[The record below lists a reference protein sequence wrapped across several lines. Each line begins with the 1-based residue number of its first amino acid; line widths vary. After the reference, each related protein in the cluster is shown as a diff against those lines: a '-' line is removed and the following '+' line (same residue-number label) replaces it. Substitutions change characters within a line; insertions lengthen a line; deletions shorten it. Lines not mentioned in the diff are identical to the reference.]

1 MQQKLINIF
10 FTTSKFFLQLKGSY
24 VILYMLRRN
33 QCQQIFFV
41 CEGKK
46 VYFQIHRLLISLN
59 LKVHTYRVSFPHSI
73 IRYFLYTLLFTLN

>member
-1 MQQKLINIF
+1 M
-10 FTTSKFFLQLKGSY
+10 GSY

-41 CEGKK
+41 CEGK

-59 LKVHTYRVSFPHSI
+59 LKVHTYRVSVCFQNISLI
-73 IRYFLYTLLFTLN
+73 QSFITSYTLYCLPQTEM